1 MHVLFLPSWYPETD
15 GDFGGSF
22 FREQAEAFIA
32 EGHQV
37 GVLAVRGFPVYEAK
51 SMRARSSGIAQTN
64 EAGVRVSRA
73 DVLLPVP
80 KLHGINLA
88 ALERRWNELFVD
100 YVEEHGAPDVL
111 HAHAMFPAGIIA
123 SRISRQTGIP
133 FLITEHRPSSMS
145 LLKSPG
151 YRGPAMRAMR
161 EAIALIGVAR
171 GFADDLNTAYDTD
184 KWQYLPGLLSPQ
196 FEHIATRTAPAGP
209 FVFGHVSHLDPGK
222 RVDLLIESFAQ
233 AFQNDESVRLRI
245 AGGSA
250 HKAALE
256 ARATD
261 LGLTNIEF
269 VGSVSR
275 EHIVEEFSSSH
286 VFVLTSEKEAFGTVL
301 WEAMAC
307 GLPILSTD
315 TWAGKNA
322 VTSETGIMT
331 PVDDGDQLAE
341 NLTRIRTEFDRFD
354 STRIRE
360 ICVEHCGQS
369 VFVRQYV
376 DIYESGAAR

>member
-15 GDFGGSF
+15 TDFGGSF

-32 EGHQV
+32 EGHRV
-37 GVLAVRGFPVYEAK
+37 GVLVVRGFPVYEATK
-51 SMRARSSGIAQTN
+51 MRARNTGIAKSN
-64 EAGVRVSRA
+64 EAGVHVTRA

-88 ALERRWNELFVD
+88 ALERRWNALFAD
-100 YVEEHGAPDVL
+100 YVAEHGTPDVL

-123 SRISRQTGIP
+123 SRISKRTGIP
-133 FLITEHRPSSMS
+133 FLITEHRPSSMT

-151 YRGPAMRAMR
+151 YHGPAMRAMR

-171 GFADDLNTAYDTD
+171 GFADDLNAAYNTD
-184 KWQYLPGLLSPQ
+184 RWRYLPGLLSPQ
-196 FEHIATRTAPAGP
+196 FEDIPTRTAPTDS

-222 RVDLLIESFAQ
+222 RVDLLIESFGQ
-233 AFQNDESVRLRI
+233 AFKDDVSVTLRI
-245 AGGSA
+245 AGGSV
-250 HKAALE
+250 HKAELE
-256 ARATD
+256 RRVAE
-261 LGLTNIEF
+261 LGLTNVEF
-269 VGSVSR
+269 VGAVSR
-275 EHIVEEFSSSH
+275 ENIVEEFSRAN

-315 TWAGKNA
+315 TWAGRNA
-322 VTSETGIMT
+322 VTPETGIMT
-331 PVDDGDQLAE
+331 PVDDGDKLAE
-341 NLTRIRTEFDRFD
+341 SLKRMRSEFDRFD

-360 ICVEHCGQS
+360 ICVEHCGQA

-376 DIYESGAAR
+376 EIYESGATR

>member
-15 GDFGGSF
+15 TDFGGSF

-37 GVLAVRGFPVYEAK
+37 GVLTVRGFPVYEAK
-51 SMRARSSGIAQTN
+51 AMRARNTGIAQAN
-64 EAGVRVSRA
+64 EAGVHVFRA
-73 DVLLPVP
+73 DALLPVP
-80 KLHGINLA
+80 KLHGLNLA
-88 ALERRWNELFVD
+88 ALERRWNQLFAD
-100 YVEEHGAPDVL
+100 YVAVHGVPDVL

-123 SRISRQTGIP
+123 SRISERTGIP
-133 FLITEHRPSSMS
+133 FLITEHRPSSMG

-151 YRGPAMRAMR
+151 YRGPAMQAMR
-161 EAIALIGVAR
+161 NAIALVGVAR
-171 GFADDLNTAYDTD
+171 GFAADLNEAYGTD

-196 FEHIATRTAPAGP
+196 FEDIPTRTAPAEP

-222 RVDLLIESFAQ
+222 RVDLLIESFGK
-233 AFQNDESVRLRI
+233 AFKNDPTVRLRI
-245 AGGSA
+245 AGGSV

-256 ARATD
+256 AQVAD
-261 LGLTNIEF
+261 LGLTNVDL
-269 VGSVSR
+269 VGAVAR
-275 EHIVEEFSSSH
+275 EHIVEEFSRAN

-322 VTSETGIMT
+322 VTPETGLMT
-331 PVDDGDQLAE
+331 PIDDGDQLAE
-341 NLTRIRTEFDRFD
+341 NLRRMRAEFDRFD

-360 ICVEHCGQS
+360 ICVDHCGQA

-376 DIYESGAAR
+376 EIYESGATR